1 LQNIIPKVKEWECGF
16 CEMFELKRYLNCS
29 MSVIQLA
36 THVEFI
42 DEMIK
47 VRSLQDK
54 VRWVY
59 EWNDQRLI
67 KHLSK

>member
-54 VRWVY
+54 VR
-59 EWNDQRLI
+59 
-67 KHLSK
+67 